1 MPSADGS
8 REASGW
14 LISPVDAFRAY
25 LYAPMTFVSYRSL
38 LFADPARRLAL
49 GLTHAGEPAG
59 LGLVELDPEGGT
71 HLRSLYVAD
80 ALRGRGLAA
89 ALLEALEAAALAAG
103 RAEITAVWMAGQPST
118 AAVERVLAKRGWEPP
133 APRMHVLRS
142 NLESIDRARWMT
154 RARLDPGFE
163 TFLWKDLTAAE
174 RAAVERR
181 QETHPV
187 PREVYPFDAS
197 PAIEPHT
204 SLGVRYHGE
213 VVGWVVN
220 HRYDAKTVRFTCSY
234 LRDELQGRGRLVA
247 VYAESINRCRPV
259 GITDAIWTVPVEF
272 PRMVAFARRHLI
284 PYATEVSETRGSRKT
299 LAPPPSP

>member
-1 MPSADGS
+1 MPSAGGS
-8 REASGW
+8 DEGSGR
-14 LISPVDAFRAY
+14 LISPVDVFRAY
-25 LYAPMTFVSYRSL
+25 LYAPMTFPMYRPL
-38 LFADPARRLAL
+38 LLGDPARRLAL
-49 GLTHAGEPAG
+49 GLTHADEPAG
-59 LGLVELDPEGGT
+59 LGLVELEPNGDT
-71 HLRSLYVAD
+71 RLRSLYVAE

-89 ALLEALEAAALAAG
+89 ALLEALEAAGRAAG

-154 RARLDPGFE
+154 RARLDPAFE

-187 PREVYPFDAS
+187 SREVYPFNFS
-197 PAIEPHT
+197 PAIEPHS
-204 SLGVRYHGE
+204 SLGVRHQGE

-220 HRYDAKTVRFTCSY
+220 HRYDEKTARFTCSY

-247 VYAESINRCRPV
+247 VYAESINRLRPI
-259 GITDAIWTVPVEF
+259 GFTDAIWTIPVEF
-272 PRMVAFARRHLI
+272 PGMVAFMVRHLI
-284 PYATEVSETRGSRKT
+284 PYATEVTETRGSRKA
-299 LAPPPSP
+299 LA

>member
-1 MPSADGS
+1 MPSAGASDEGS
-8 REASGW
+8 GGR
-14 LISPVDAFRAY
+14 ISPVDVFRAY
-25 LYAPMTFVSYRSL
+25 LYAPMTFLAYRPL
-38 LFADPARRLAL
+38 LFGDPARRLAL
-49 GLTHAGEPAG
+49 GLTHADEPAG
-59 LGLVELDPEGGT
+59 LGLVELDPDGAAR
-71 HLRSLYVAD
+71 LRSLYVAE
-80 ALRGRGLAA
+80 ALRGRGHAA
-89 ALLEALEAAALAAG
+89 ALLEALEAAALAAE

-154 RARLDPGFE
+154 RARLAPAFE

-181 QETHPV
+181 QATHPV
-187 PREVYPFDAS
+187 PREVYPFNVS

-204 SLGVRYHGE
+204 SLGVRHQGE

-220 HRYDAKTVRFTCSY
+220 HRYDQKTVRFTCSY

-259 GITDAIWTVPVEF
+259 GITDAIWTIPVEF
-272 PRMVAFARRHLI
+272 RAMVAFMRRHLL
-284 PYATEVSETRGSRKT
+284 PYATEATETRGSRKR
-299 LAPPPSP
+299 LA